1 MALFNRSKTGLVV
14 SVVSL
19 AVLGAIPLTPAVA
32 EDGAE
37 RLRAFHNVGQEQR
50 LVAAESTV
58 RPVLTSIDK
67 PRQIESRSSNA
78 KRKYYIPG
86 YPKRRGR

>member
-1 MALFNRSKTGLVV
+1 MALFNRSKAGLVV

-37 RLRAFHNVGQEQR
+37 RLRAFHKVGQEQR
-50 LVAAESTV
+50 LVAAESPV
-58 RPVLTSIDK
+58 RPVLTPVEK
-67 PRQIESRSSNA
+67 PQQIERRSSSA
-78 KRKYYIPG
+78 KRKHYIPG
-86 YPKRRGR
+86 FPKRRGR